1 MNNHVTRKNERHSQY
16 YNKIKYEWPKWKQ
29 SQILQAKSIVYSKI
43 ILFPNSKKKTKTNKQ
58 KTKTNKQIILV

>member
-43 ILFPNSKKKTKTNKQ
+43 ILFPKNKKQ
-58 KTKTNKQIILV
+58 KTKNKNKQTNHFGVIK